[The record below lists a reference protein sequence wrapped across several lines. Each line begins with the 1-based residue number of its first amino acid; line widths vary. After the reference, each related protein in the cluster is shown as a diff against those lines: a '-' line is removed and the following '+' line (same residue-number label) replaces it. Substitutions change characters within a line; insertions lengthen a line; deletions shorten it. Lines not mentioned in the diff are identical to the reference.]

1 MCYNNIQNAPSG
13 NVNYY
18 LSSYNLATK
27 EFYKNGEWINDKV
40 LNRHLTDAMMDYGDW
55 SPSDYDDIT
64 EEEAM
69 NLIKNK

>member
-1 MCYNNIQNAPSG
+1 MQYK
-13 NVNYY
+13 YY
-18 LSSYNLATK
+18 KFDNEIARLGKDKTITSSK

>member
-1 MCYNNIQNAPSG
+1 MQYKYYKFG
-13 NVNYY
+13 NKIAR
-18 LSSYNLATK
+18 LGKDKTITSSK
-27 EFYKNGEWINDKV
+27 EFYKNGEWINDEV
-40 LNRHLTDAMMDYGDW
+40 SDRHLTDAMMDYGDW